1 MRPFPD
7 FASAQSGLRLLTA
20 ENTGLGVLVLQIRI
34 QSGEIKQLTPQIRGE
49 ILLWPVVPQAE
60 GVAVDLN
67 AAQRVHVWRTCNDLS
82 LRWIAL
88 ILGGA
93 LFFVPRDELVSCIF
107 IVLATLGTLVVMA
120 WFFSVRW
127 RKHAE
132 TVVGDMPP
140 PGTPVR
146 IDDSGLTVGSTT
158 TPWPAL
164 KLMRVNLRR
173 VLRTYASF
181 RRYNVE
187 QLLLDVAGKRVVL
200 DAAAITHGEEIA
212 DTIFNRLIPD
222 DES

>member
-1 MRPFPD
+1 
-7 FASAQSGLRLLTA
+7 
-20 ENTGLGVLVLQIRI
+20 
-34 QSGEIKQLTPQIRGE
+34 
-49 ILLWPVVPQAE
+49 
-60 GVAVDLN
+60 
-67 AAQRVHVWRTCNDLS
+67 
-82 LRWIAL
+82 
-88 ILGGA
+88 
-93 LFFVPRDELVSCIF
+93 
-107 IVLATLGTLVVMA
+107 MA

-181 RRYNVE
+181 RRYYVE

-212 DTIFNRLIPD
+212 DTIFNRLNPD